1 MSTDSNPENLPA
13 RSDDRYL
20 PARIDYVGG
29 TLDMIKTALD
39 KGIDPES
46 LGKLLDLQDR
56 VLERQAKA
64 DFALAK
70 KTFQAECPFINRNC
84 HAEFSGLSYDYA
96 NLEHIIKTIRPLLD
110 RCGFTYSFTQKTDGA
125 ILTVTC
131 ILKHEAGYEE
141 CRDFSAPW
149 AQKSGAV
156 SEMQK
161 YAMATTFCERYALCL
176 ALGLPIGKDNDGRDP
191 EHEKPEQKKGA
202 PAPSTRA
209 QRQKQEPSGG
219 NGDPKLELITDVELN
234 NLIKEW
240 KTQQQGPVGKE
251 EFAAWAIATVPGDWN
266 PSRLMGWTR
275 ERADLCWDKLGVP
288 R

>member
-1 MSTDSNPENLPA
+1 MSDNPENLPA
-13 RSDDRYL
+13 RSDDRFL
-20 PARIDYVGG
+20 PAPRVDYVGG
-29 TLDMIKTALD
+29 TLDMIRTALD

-64 DFALAK
+64 AFALAK

-131 ILKHEAGYEE
+131 ILEHEAGHEE
-141 CRDFSAPW
+141 SRDFSAPW

-176 ALGLPIGKDNDGRDP
+176 ALGLPIGKDSDGRDP
-191 EHEKPEQKKGA
+191 EHEKPEQRA
-202 PAPSTRA
+202 DSPRPAPRDQRRTQPQPERIA
-209 QRQKQEPSGG
+209 Q
-219 NGDPKLELITDVELN
+219 DELGRLTT
-234 NLIKEW
+234 EW
-240 KTQQQGPVGKE
+240 KTQQTGTPGRE
-251 EFAAWAIATVPGDWN
+251 EFAAWCRSVSSGDWN
-266 PSRLMGWTR
+266 PGKIGDWTR
-275 ERADLCWDKLGVP
+275 ERADACWRALGVP
-288 R
+288 TE